1 MPLTDKLPD
10 HPKTLRSPDELVDL
24 GLLNAAEAEDA
35 ARAAAFL
42 PIALPPSLLPLMN
55 EPALRRQFV
64 PSPAELRPAPDDRPD
79 PIGDDAHS
87 PLPGIVHRYPDRVL
101 LKPLLA
107 CPVYCR
113 FCFRRDSVGPDG
125 GALTPEQLDAA
136 IAYIAARPE
145 IFEVILSGGE
155 PLLLA
160 PAKLAALLERL
171 RAIPHVAV
179 LRIHTR
185 LPIAAPERVAPALVT
200 ALEAQEPWLVIHCNH
215 PAELAEPQR
224 KALTRLRRAG
234 LPLLSQS
241 VLLKG
246 VNDDAAVLEA
256 LMRALIAA
264 GVKPYYLHHPDLV
277 PGTAHFRLT
286 LAEGQR
292 LVAALRGR
300 LSGIAQ
306 PTYVLD
312 IPGGHG
318 KVPVGPSHLRA
329 DSASVIDW
337 RGRSHNC
344 DRTDT

>member
-1 MPLTDKLPD
+1 MAAADKLPD
-10 HPKTLRSPDELVDL
+10 HPRTLRAAEELVRA
-24 GLLNAAEAEDA
+24 GLLPDAEAAAA
-35 ARAAAFL
+35 ARVAEVL
-42 PIALPPSLLPLMN
+42 PIAVPPALLPLLA

-64 PSPAELRPAPDDRPD
+64 PSAAELEAAADDLAD

-113 FCFRRDSVGPDG
+113 FCFRRDAVGPDG
-125 GALTPEQLDAA
+125 GALTPKQIDAA
-136 IAYIAARPE
+136 IAYVAARPE

-160 PAKLAALLERL
+160 PAKLRALLERL

-185 LPIAAPERVAPALVT
+185 LPIAAPERVTPALLA
-200 ALEAQEPWLVIHCNH
+200 ALGEPPPWLVVHCNH
-215 PAELAEPQR
+215 AAELAPPQVE
-224 KALTRLRRAG
+224 ALARLRRAG
-234 LPLLSQS
+234 VPLLAQS
-241 VLLKG
+241 VLLRG
-246 VNDDAAVLEA
+246 VNDDVAVLEA
-256 LMRALIAA
+256 LMRALVRA

-277 PGTAHFRLT
+277 PGTAHFRLS

-292 LVAALRGR
+292 LVAGLRGR

-312 IPGGHG
+312 IPGGYG
-318 KVPVGPSHLRA
+318 KVPAGMTHVDAETGR
-329 DSASVIDW
+329 VIDTKG
-337 RGRSHNC
+337 RGRAYSQHGA
-344 DRTDT
+344 